1 MTTQLAPHHQDRAI
15 EEEVM
20 LYLSSDHPDR
30 AEITRDPYP
39 FFDRLRAHAPV
50 YRSAQGP
57 ILVTSYAET
66 QELVRDRRWS
76 RDEMDSRTGIT
87 PTQQVFLESM
97 AFRDPPDHTRLR
109 GVVSRVFTPKAVER
123 TRGPISEIV
132 QDLLS
137 QLRERE
143 EFDFIEDFAY
153 RVPLRLICR
162 LLGVPTDMEEDFVD
176 WGQALFGALEPLPQD
191 PEVAAQREATAKQC
205 FDFFEELIKERRANP
220 GGSDIITQLVEA
232 SDAEDE
238 DRRLTDL
245 EIIANCMLLHN
256 AGFSTTKNLI
266 SNGMYLFITHP
277 DAYDDMRA
285 NPDVIPSAVEEI
297 LRYEGPPRNSLL
309 RISPE
314 DMELGGMRIRKG
326 EHVYAILSAANRD
339 PAVFPDP
346 HKFDIRRQGPR
357 HVAFGGGI
365 HMCLGASLARLEAQ
379 VAFTHLAKERK
390 LELATDHVEWLP
402 GFLTRG
408 LVSFPVRWA

>member
-1 MTTQLAPHHQDRAI
+1 MTTRLTSHPQGRTIA
-15 EEEVM
+15 EEVV

-30 AEITRDPYP
+30 ADITRDPYP

-50 YRSAQGP
+50 YRTSLGP
-57 ILVTSYAET
+57 VLVTSYAEA
-66 QELVRDRRWS
+66 QALVRDRRWS
-76 RDEMDSRTGIT
+76 RDEMDGRTGIT

-109 GVVSRVFTPKAVER
+109 GLVSRIFTPRSVEQS
-123 TRGPISEIV
+123 RGHINEIV

-137 QLRERE
+137 GLRERD
-143 EFDFIEDFAY
+143 EFDFLEDFAY

-162 LLGVPTDMEEDFVD
+162 LVGVPTDMEEDFAA
-176 WGQALFGALEPLPQD
+176 WGQALFGALEPLPQA
-191 PEVAAQREATAKQC
+191 PEVAAEREAIAKEC
-205 FDFFEELIKERRANP
+205 FTFFGDLIKERRANP
-220 GGSDIITQLVEA
+220 GGSDIISQLIEA
-232 SDAEDE
+232 SDAEDV
-238 DRRLTDL
+238 DGRLSDL

-266 SNGMYLFITHP
+266 ANGMHLFLTHP

-285 NPDVIPSAVEEI
+285 HPDVIPSAVEEI

-309 RISPE
+309 RIAPE
-314 DMELGGMRIRKG
+314 DMKLGDVLIRKD

-339 PAVFPDP
+339 PEAFTDP
-346 HKFDIRRQGPR
+346 HRFDIRREGPR

-379 VAFTHLAKERK
+379 VAFAHLASERK
-390 LELATDHVEWLP
+390 LELATDQVEWLA